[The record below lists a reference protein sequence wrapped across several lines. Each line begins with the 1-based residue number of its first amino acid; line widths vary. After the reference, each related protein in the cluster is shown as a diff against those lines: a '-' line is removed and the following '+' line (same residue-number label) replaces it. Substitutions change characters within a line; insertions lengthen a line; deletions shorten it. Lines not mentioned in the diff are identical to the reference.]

1 MKEKHICIY
10 TTPNT
15 LKHKQ
20 GLVEGEGHYYWE
32 LSNVPT
38 LIRKAWLDEEDSNRE
53 IRVYFAIN
61 KQIVGSFAIN
71 DFDWDDD
78 MKYCKIEWD
87 TASWQKLEKPI
98 SCKPFQGFKYVQG
111 NMR

>member
-10 TTPNT
+10 TMPDT

-32 LSNVPT
+32 LTNIPA
-38 LIRKAWLDEEDSNRE
+38 LIKKAWIDEEDSNRV

-61 KQIVGSFAIN
+61 KQIVGSFEIV
-71 DFDWDDD
+71 DIDWGHQYFK
-78 MKYCKIEWD
+78 MEWD
-87 TASWQKLEKPI
+87 TTSWEELKEPI
-98 SCKPFQGFKYVQG
+98 PCKPFQGFKYVQG
-111 NMR
+111 DMR